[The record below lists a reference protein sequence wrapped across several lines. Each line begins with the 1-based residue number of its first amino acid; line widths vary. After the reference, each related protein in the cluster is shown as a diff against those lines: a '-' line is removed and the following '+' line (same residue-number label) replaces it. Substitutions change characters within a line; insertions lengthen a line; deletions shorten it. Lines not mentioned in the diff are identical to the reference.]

1 MNDSKAEDKLFAQI
15 ADSGT
20 IPVPERQYKAL
31 EKRRFKWDFAWIEQK
46 LLVEI
51 QGGTWVKAQFGHTS
65 GVGYRRDCFKNDLA
79 TAVGWNVMQFTTDM
93 VDYKEA
99 LQLLQVFF
107 GFADISTVVGMFNN
121 RTRRNK
127 KEKDEQI

>member
-1 MNDSKAEDKLFAQI
+1 MNDSKAEDKLFKQI
-15 ADSGT
+15 VDSGT

-31 EKRRFKWDFAWIEQK
+31 PKRQFKWDLAWTEQK
-46 LLVEI
+46 LLVEV

-93 VDYKEA
+93 INYNEA

-107 GFADISTVVGMFNN
+107 GFADISMVIEMFRDRN
-121 RTRRNK
+121 RRNK
-127 KEKDEQI
+127 EKK